1 MSHNRQKKIAVIND
15 FCGFGR
21 CSIAASLPVI
31 SAMKIQCCPL
41 PTSIFSNHT
50 GFDSFY
56 YTDFTGHMDAYMD
69 EWAKLDLHFN
79 GILTGFLGSPEQVD
93 IVRRFLERFKRT
105 DTVTVIDPVMGDYGK
120 LYPGF
125 TEEFATEMAKLC
137 GKADL
142 ILPNMTEVAYMLGID
157 YVDSGYDEAYVKDLL
172 KKLCGL
178 GAKIAAITG
187 ISFEPGQLGVMSYNS
202 ETGEYFKY
210 FNKEANGKY
219 HGTGDVF
226 ASCCTGALMNGLSTD
241 AALSLA
247 ADYTA
252 RCIQNTL
259 DDKDG
264 RWYGVNFESEIP
276 YLVKRLEDMK

>member
-1 MSHNRQKKIAVIND
+1 
-15 FCGFGR
+15 
-21 CSIAASLPVI
+21 
-31 SAMKIQCCPL
+31 
-41 PTSIFSNHT
+41 
-50 GFDSFY
+50 
-56 YTDFTGHMDAYMD
+56 
-69 EWAKLDLHFN
+69 
-79 GILTGFLGSPEQVD
+79 
-93 IVRRFLERFKRT
+93 
-105 DTVTVIDPVMGDYGK
+105 
-120 LYPGF
+120 
-125 TEEFATEMAKLC
+125 MAKINIIGSGGWGTANAVLLAKGGHKVLLWSYLDSESAELKKHRENKPFLPGVQIPEGVEFTSDISLC

-142 ILPNMTEVAYMLGID
+142 ILPNMTEVSYKLGID
-157 YVDSGYDEAYVKDLL
+157 YVDSGYDENYVKDLL

-226 ASCCTGALMNGLSTD
+226 ASCCTGALMNGLSTNE
-241 AALSLA
+241 ALSLA

-259 DDKDG
+259 DDNDG

-276 YLVKRLEDMK
+276 YLVKRLEEMR